1 MAKLCLLL
9 WGFFFFFRPSAINV
23 RYSLVD
29 NTLTWNFSISFVSSS
44 VTYVYLQI
52 KIQFAQPLWK
62 LAFLF
67 RLAEIIG
74 GKNPVLWRTSN
85 ESLCWVQNLHW
96 RQFHSTHTQSNFVIY
111 CNHFSFYRTPLLQV
125 LIEFFELPEDDS
137 IPDDEH
143 FIEIE
148 DTPGILLLMKI
159 TLNIPGQW
167 LTVIWVLRN
176 LDFHRIAD
184 SHFQGLREVTK
195 HCEILKYKFSF
206 GNFQAQLM
214 AYVVCTCSF
223 LSVLTAKQKII
234 PLPVILG

>member
-9 WGFFFFFRPSAINV
+9 WGFFFFFFGPSAINV

-52 KIQFAQPLWK
+52 KIQFAQPLRK

-96 RQFHSTHTQSNFVIY
+96 RYFHSTHTQSNFVIY

-148 DTPGILLLMKI
+148 DTPGIFIANENNFEHPRALTYCNLGLEK
-159 TLNIPGQW
+159 PGFSQNC
-167 LTVIWVLRN
+167 R
-176 LDFHRIAD
+176 
-184 SHFQGLREVTK
+184 
-195 HCEILKYKFSF
+195 FSF
-206 GNFQAQLM
+206 SRTQRGHQTLWN
-214 AYVVCTCSF
+214 SE
-223 LSVLTAKQKII
+223 I
-234 PLPVILG
+234 

>member
-9 WGFFFFFRPSAINV
+9 WGFLFFFFGPSAINV

-96 RQFHSTHTQSNFVIY
+96 RHFHSTHTQSNFVIY
-111 CNHFSFYRTPLLQV
+111 CNHVSFYRTPLLQV

-148 DTPGILLLMKI
+148 DTPGIFIANENNFENPRALTYCNLGLEK
-159 TLNIPGQW
+159 PGFSQNC
-167 LTVIWVLRN
+167 R
-176 LDFHRIAD
+176 
-184 SHFQGLREVTK
+184 
-195 HCEILKYKFSF
+195 FSF
-206 GNFQAQLM
+206 SRTQRGHQTLWN
-214 AYVVCTCSF
+214 SE
-223 LSVLTAKQKII
+223 I
-234 PLPVILG
+234 